1 MKLLASFLVLS
12 CLLLITTQVSRAVI
26 CTTNLG
32 LEYRVEQT
40 SRSQL
45 TYYINACCPC
55 RSQPIRYQLPLCG
68 LLDLVTKINVI
79 ITQAENKLNAFASSI
94 FGGDESCSQVNHHVA
109 VTFENVSDALLNS
122 YQQLT
127 GLALKFHII
136 QHHNNSRIGVIS
148 GIADDIGDALC
159 HLQSLLGDTEMSESV
174 YRRRQE
180 ITDMD
185 ISQMVP
191 YTCRTL
197 SQNVASLSNMKEDL
211 RTTLLAKLNDFA

>member
-1 MKLLASFLVLS
+1 MKLIACFLVVL
-12 CLLLITTQVSRAVI
+12 CHLLFTTQVCRAVI

-32 LEYRVEQT
+32 LEYRSEQI
-40 SRSQL
+40 SRNQL
-45 TYYINACCPC
+45 TYSINACCPC
-55 RSQPIRYQLPLCG
+55 RSQPIRYQLKLCG

-79 ITQAENKLNAFASSI
+79 ISQAENRLNAFASSI
-94 FGGDESCSQVNHHVA
+94 FGGDESCSQEHHHVA
-109 VTFENVSDALLNS
+109 VTYENVSDALLNS

-127 GLALKFHII
+127 GIALKFHII
-136 QHHNNSRIGVIS
+136 QYHNNSRIGVIS
-148 GIADDIGDALC
+148 GIADDIGDTLC
-159 HLQSLLGDTEMSESV
+159 HLQSLLGDTEMSEVV
-174 YRRRQE
+174 YKRSQT

-197 SQNVASLSNMKEDL
+197 NQNVASLNNMKEDL